1 MSQNNLPQTLPSLQ
15 KLLIRIS
22 AAEKSQQKEI
32 RITIQEARDLTIEL
46 SLLTAN
52 LGKAIQEI
60 NQGLK
65 QINDNNNKIEV
76 KFEGGRF

>member
-1 MSQNNLPQTLPSLQ
+1 MSQNNLPQTLPTLQ
-15 KLLIRIS
+15 KLLHRIS
-22 AAEKSQQKEI
+22 AAEKSQQREI

-46 SLLTAN
+46 SLLTSN
-52 LGKAIQEI
+52 LGKTIQEI

-65 QINDNNNKIEV
+65 QINDNGKIEV